1 MRDYDFVVIG
11 SGIAGLTFA
20 LKAAKH
26 GSVAVV
32 TKRKGSDTNTARA
45 QGGIA
50 CVTSDEDSFELHVR
64 DTLEAGAGLCDEAV
78 VRTIVTE
85 GPDRIRELMALGLQF
100 DEREVSG
107 HRELD
112 LGKEGGHSKR
122 RVLHVRDVLEA
133 GAGLCDEAVVRTI
146 VTEGPDRIR
155 ELMALGLQFDE
166 REVSGHRELDLGK
179 EGGHSKRRV
188 LHVRDVTGKEVEETL
203 LRELDRQSRVELLEN
218 HMAVDLITAA
228 KLGFATEDRC
238 LGAYVL
244 DETAGKVETIRAD
257 RIVLATGGCG
267 KVYLYTTNPDI
278 ATGDGVAM
286 AWRAGVE
293 IANMEFIQFH
303 PTCLFHPQAK
313 SFLIS
318 EAVRGEGGILRNDR
332 GEDFMKRYDARGS
345 LAPRD
350 IVARAIDSEMKR
362 SGAKCAFLDITHR
375 SPEFLR
381 ERFPHIYQ
389 TCLRFGIDMSKQP
402 IPVVPAAHYQCGGI
416 KTDVNGATSLS
427 GLYTIGE
434 VACTGLHGANRLAS
448 NSLLEGLVM
457 AHRAAAT
464 AVHVESTSKRKIP
477 LPEWKSGN
485 VQDVDEMVVIYHNWD
500 EIRRLMWDYV
510 GIVRTD
516 KRLQRASAR
525 LRNLQ
530 REIRE
535 FYWNFKVSVDLL
547 ELRNLATVA
556 ALIVDSALS
565 RKESRGLHYTLDYPQ
580 ADDREFRQDTLVR
593 RN

>member
-1 MRDYDFVVIG
+1 MKEYDFVVIG
-11 SGIAGLTFA
+11 SGIAGLSFA

-26 GSVAVV
+26 GSVAVI
-32 TKRKGSDTNTARA
+32 TKRKGADTNTAWA

-50 CVTSDEDSFELHVR
+50 CVTSDEDSFQLHLR

-85 GPDRIRELMALGLQF
+85 GPERIRELADLGVQF
-100 DEREVSG
+100 DEREASG

-122 RVLHVRDVLEA
+122 RVLHVRDA
-133 GAGLCDEAVVRTI
+133 
-146 VTEGPDRIR
+146 
-155 ELMALGLQFDE
+155 
-166 REVSGHRELDLGK
+166 
-179 EGGHSKRRV
+179 
-188 LHVRDVTGKEVEETL
+188 TGKEIEETL
-203 LRELDRQSRVELLEN
+203 LRQLARQSNTELLEN

-228 KLGFATEDRC
+228 KLGFAIEDRC
-238 LGAYVL
+238 LGVYVL
-244 DETAGKVETIRAD
+244 NEKSGEVETIRSD

-267 KVYLYTTNPDI
+267 KVYLYTTNPGI

-286 AWRAGVE
+286 AWRGGLE

-303 PTCLFHPQAK
+303 PTCLFHAEAK

-332 GEDFMKRYDARGS
+332 GEDFMKRYDPRGS

-350 IVARAIDSEMKR
+350 IVARAIDAEIKR
-362 SGAKCAFLDITHR
+362 SGARCVFLDITHR
-375 SPEFLR
+375 SPEFIR

-389 TCLRFGIDMSKQP
+389 TCLRFGIDMSKQA

-416 KTDVNGATSLS
+416 KTDVDGAASLP
-427 GLYTIGE
+427 GLYAIGE
-434 VACTGLHGANRLAS
+434 VACTGMHGANRLAS
-448 NSLLEGLVM
+448 NSLLEGLVV
-457 AHRAAAT
+457 AHRAALA
-464 AVHVESTSKRKIP
+464 AMQKQVSGKQKVA
-477 LPEWKSGN
+477 LPEWQSGN

-565 RKESRGLHYTLDYPQ
+565 RKESRGLHYTLDYLQTDDQ
-580 ADDREFRQDTLVR
+580 AFRRDTLLS

>member
-1 MRDYDFVVIG
+1 MKEYDFVVIG
-11 SGIAGLTFA
+11 SGIAGLSFA

-32 TKRKGSDTNTARA
+32 TKRNVADSNTAWA

-50 CVTSDEDSFELHVR
+50 CVTSDEDSFEFHVR
-64 DTLEAGAGLCDEAV
+64 DTLEAGAGLCDEQV

-85 GPDRIRELMALGLQF
+85 APARIQDLLDLGLHF

-107 HRELD
+107 QRGFD
-112 LGKEGGHSKR
+112 LGR
-122 RVLHVRDVLEA
+122 
-133 GAGLCDEAVVRTI
+133 
-146 VTEGPDRIR
+146 
-155 ELMALGLQFDE
+155 
-166 REVSGHRELDLGK
+166 

-188 LHVRDVTGKEVEETL
+188 LHVRDVTGKEIENVL
-203 LRELDRQSRVELLEN
+203 LRELARKPHVDLLEN

-228 KLGFATEDRC
+228 KLGFAAEDRC

-244 DETAGKVETIRAD
+244 NERTGDVETIRSD

-286 AWRAGVE
+286 AWRAGAT
-293 IANMEFIQFH
+293 IANMEFVQFH
-303 PTCLFHPQAK
+303 PTCLFHPKAK
-313 SFLIS
+313 SFLVS
-318 EAVRGEGGILRNDR
+318 EAVRGEGGILRNNR
-332 GEDFMKRYDARGS
+332 GEDFMKRYDPRAS

-350 IVARAIDSEMKR
+350 IVARAIDAEIKR
-362 SGAKCAFLDITHR
+362 SGAQCVFLDITDK
-375 SPEFLR
+375 PVEFLR
-381 ERFPHIYQ
+381 DRFPNIYE
-389 TCLRFGIDMSKQP
+389 TCLGFGIDMTKQP

-416 KTDVNGATSLS
+416 KTDVNGASSLP
-427 GLYTIGE
+427 GLYAIGE
-434 VACTGLHGANRLAS
+434 VGCTGLHGANRLAS
-448 NSLLEGLVM
+448 NSLLEGLVV
-457 AHRAAAT
+457 ADRAVAS
-464 AVHVESTSKRKIP
+464 AVTCRPSPSQRAIQ
-477 LPEWKSGN
+477 LPEWKSGD
-485 VQDVDEMVVIYHNWD
+485 VQDVDELVVIYHNWD

-565 RKESRGLHYTLDYPQ
+565 RKESRGLHYTLDYPKK
-580 ADDREFRQDTLVR
+580 DDRQFGRETLLSR
-593 RN
+593 G

>member
-1 MRDYDFVVIG
+1 MKEYDFVVIG
-11 SGIAGLTFA
+11 SGIAGLSFA
-20 LKAAKH
+20 LKVAKH
-26 GSVAVV
+26 GSVAVI
-32 TKRKGSDTNTARA
+32 TKRKGADTNTAWA

-64 DTLEAGAGLCDEAV
+64 DTLEAGAGICDETA
-78 VRTIVTE
+78 VRTIVME
-85 GPDRIRELMALGLQF
+85 GPDRIRELMEFGLQF

-122 RVLHVRDVLEA
+122 RVLHVRDL
-133 GAGLCDEAVVRTI
+133 
-146 VTEGPDRIR
+146 
-155 ELMALGLQFDE
+155 
-166 REVSGHRELDLGK
+166 
-179 EGGHSKRRV
+179 
-188 LHVRDVTGKEVEETL
+188 TGKEIEDTL
-203 LRELDRQSRVELLEN
+203 LCELGRQSHVELFEN

-228 KLGFATEDRC
+228 KLGFAAEDRC
-238 LGAYVL
+238 LGVYVL
-244 DETAGKVETIRAD
+244 DEKTDEVETIRSD

-286 AWRAGVE
+286 AWRAGAV

-318 EAVRGEGGILRNDR
+318 EAVRGEGGILRNNR
-332 GEDFMKRYDARGS
+332 GEDFMKRYDPRGS

-350 IVARAIDSEMKR
+350 IVARAIDAEIKR
-362 SGAKCAFLDITHR
+362 SGAKCVFLDITHK
-375 SPEFLR
+375 SPEFIR
-381 ERFPHIYQ
+381 ERFPHIYE
-389 TCLRFGIDMSKQP
+389 TCLRFGIDISKQP

-416 KTDVNGATSLS
+416 KTDVNGATNLP
-427 GLYTIGE
+427 GLYAVGE

-448 NSLLEGLVM
+448 NSLLEGLVV
-457 AHRAAAT
+457 AHRAAA
-464 AVHVESTSKRKIP
+464 AAGEGQRPSHPARKVS
-477 LPEWKSGN
+477 LPEWQSGN
-485 VQDVDEMVVIYHNWD
+485 VQNVDELVVIYHNWD

-535 FYWNFKVSVDLL
+535 FYWNFKISVDLL

-565 RKESRGLHYTLDYPQ
+565 RKESRGLHYTLDYPETE
-580 ADDREFRQDTLVR
+580 DRQFKGDTVLSR
-593 RN
+593 G